1 MKKNFLPCLLT
12 ASCFMILFV
21 PAKAQDKDNKKI
33 HVVIEENGTVTTDT
47 SVFFDKSV
55 SEQEIEAAISGITG
69 EKNPPCHAHN
79 ETVRHCDTVIYKCSP
94 AQKSELDSLLEVHGK
109 TFTYTHTDT
118 CRHTEGSHGSCMNHA
133 EKVAA
138 GQEPCKH
145 VEKEIIWMGDK
156 GENETVI
163 IEEDG
168 DIIIRK
174 GNNPEEKCIKVT
186 VECDGDTAAGGEK
199 QEIRIIKTHDKEMTS
214 PEGCEKKV
222 IEKKIIV
229 TEEGEKAEKTIILES
244 PAETEK
250 KSKKEH

>member
-1 MKKNFLPCLLT
+1 MTVVF
-12 ASCFMILFV
+12 FMIFLI
-21 PAKAQDKDNKKI
+21 PANAQDKGQKKM
-33 HVVIEENGTVTTDT
+33 HVVIEENGIVVTDT
-47 SVFFDKSV
+47 SVFFDKDV
-55 SEQEIEAAISGITG
+55 SEQDIAAAISGITG
-69 EKNPPCHAHN
+69 ENNHPCQAQNQPP
-79 ETVRHCDTVIYKCSP
+79 RHCDTVVYKCKHM
-94 AQKSELDSLLEVHGK
+94 QKSEIDSLLEVSGK
-109 TFTYTHTDT
+109 TFTYTQTDT
-118 CRHTEGSHGSCMNHA
+118 CRHAEGSHGPGMNHT

-138 GQEPCKH
+138 GQEPCRP
-145 VEKEIIWMGDK
+145 VEKEIIRMGDP

-168 DIIIRK
+168 DIIIRN
-174 GNNPEEKCIKVT
+174 GNRPGEKCIKVI
-186 VECDGDTAAGGEK
+186 VESDGDTAVGGEK

-229 TEEGEKAEKTIILES
+229 TEEGDKAEKTIILES